1 MPGTLAI
8 SLDFELFWGVHDKRT
23 LQDYGR
29 NILGAREAIPRML
42 ELFERYGVHCTWATV
57 GLLFFD
63 DKEELLQYL
72 PEVRPSYANP
82 ALSPYPRIAR
92 IGPNERQDPY
102 HYGLSLVR
110 RIQACPHQEIGTHTF
125 SHYYCLE
132 PGQTPETF
140 RADLDAARRS
150 AARLGIPLRSL
161 VFPRN
166 QYSEAYLSLC
176 LDAGIGAVRGNQS
189 AWLFRSAGDA
199 HEGPIKRACRRL
211 DHYLPLSGHNGVMPE
226 CDRLGIINIRSSRF
240 LLPAPTRSR
249 IFGALCQRRIEDGMR
264 HAAHTGQVFHL
275 WWHPHNF
282 GSRVED
288 NIAMLRTIMERY
300 RALSEMQ
307 GMISRTMGEIAAAA
321 RPGVARQLESLAQV
335 AEAPLAPRLEA
346 VEAAQVSVTVP

>member
-1 MPGTLAI
+1 VPGTLAI

-23 LQDYGR
+23 LKDYGR

-42 ELFERYGVHCTWATV
+42 EMFERYGVHCTWAIV

-63 DKEELLQYL
+63 DKEELLQHL
-72 PEVRPSYANP
+72 PAARPSYANP

-110 RIQACPHQEIGTHTF
+110 RIQDCPHQEIGTHTF

-132 PGQTPETF
+132 DGQTPDTF
-140 RADLDAARRS
+140 RADLEAARRA
-150 AARLGIPLRSL
+150 AARLGIALRSL

-166 QYSEAYLSLC
+166 QFSEAYLSIC
-176 LDAGIGAVRGNQS
+176 LDAGIEAVRGNQA
-189 AWLFRSAGDA
+189 AWLFRSSGEEN
-199 HEGPIKRACRRL
+199 EGLIKKACRRL
-211 DHYLPLSGHNGVMPE
+211 DHYVPLSGRNAVTPE

-240 LLPAPTRSR
+240 LLPVPTRSR
-249 IFGALCQRRIEDGMR
+249 IFGPLCQRRIEVGMR
-264 HAAHTGQVFHL
+264 HAASTGQVFHL

-282 GSRVED
+282 GSHVDD

-300 RALSEMQ
+300 RALSEVQ
-307 GMISRTMGEIAAAA
+307 GMISRTMGEIAAAT
-321 RPGVARQLESLAQV
+321 RPDITRQLGSIAQP
-335 AEAPLAPRLEA
+335 EAPLAPRLEV
-346 VEAAQVSVTVP
+346 VEAAQVSASLP

>member
-23 LQDYGR
+23 LRDYGR
-29 NILGAREAIPRML
+29 NIMGAREAIPRML
-42 ELFERYGVHCTWATV
+42 EMFERYGVRCTWATV

-72 PEVRPSYANP
+72 PEARPSYANP

-110 RIQACPHQEIGTHTF
+110 RIQDCPNQEIGTHTF

-132 PGQTPETF
+132 DGETPDTF
-140 RADLDAARRS
+140 RADLEAARRA

-166 QYSEAYLSLC
+166 QYSAEYLSIC
-176 LDAGIGAVRGNQS
+176 RDAGIEAVRGNQS
-189 AWLFRSAGDA
+189 TWFLRSDGEAN
-199 HEGPIKRACRRL
+199 EGLVKKAARRL
-211 DHYLPLSGHNGVMPE
+211 DHYLPLSGQNGVTPE
-226 CDRLGIINIRSSRF
+226 NDALGVVNVRSSRF
-240 LLPAPTRSR
+240 LLPVPARSR
-249 IFGALCQRRIEDGMR
+249 VFARLCQRRTEACMT
-264 HAAHTGQVFHL
+264 HAASTGQIFHL

-282 GSRVED
+282 GSHVDD
-288 NIAMLRTIMERY
+288 NLAVLRTTMERY
-300 RALSEMQ
+300 RALSEEQ
-307 GMISRTMGEIAAAA
+307 GMVSRTMGEIAAAT
-321 RPGVARQLESLAQV
+321 RPGVTRQLESLVQA
-335 AEAPLAPRLEA
+335 AAPRPEV
-346 VEAAQVSVTVP
+346 VETAQVSAAVP